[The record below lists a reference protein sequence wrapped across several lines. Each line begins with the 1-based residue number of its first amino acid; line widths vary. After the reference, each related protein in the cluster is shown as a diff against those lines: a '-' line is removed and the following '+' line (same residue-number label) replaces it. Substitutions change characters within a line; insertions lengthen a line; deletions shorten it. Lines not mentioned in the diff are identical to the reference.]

1 VSNQLIERGAS
12 LVQIRQELL
21 ALLGEQLG
29 VYILPT
35 GVTKPAFW
43 ITGGGKGQQRVPPDW
58 KIRGIE
64 AILQRRPIRQ
74 VLGSIGTIIA
84 KRIWTLTFTCYDQ
97 TQTLDAVDLLILRA
111 YPDAQRRPRA
121 ATDDM
126 YEQLNV
132 ELPDVVT
139 IQPTQLT

>member
-1 VSNQLIERGAS
+1 MSDQLVERGAS
-12 LVQIRQELL
+12 LQQIRQELL
-21 ALLGEQLG
+21 ALFGSQLG

-35 GVTKPAFW
+35 GATKPAFW
-43 ITGGGKGQQRVPPDW
+43 ITGGGKGQDRVPPDW

-64 AILQRRPIRQ
+64 AILKRRPIRQ
-74 VLGSIGTIIA
+74 VIGGIGTIVA
-84 KRIWTLTFTCYDQ
+84 KRLWTLTFTSYDPS
-97 TQTLDAVDLLILRA
+97 QTLDAVELLIIRA
-111 YPDAQRRPRA
+111 FPDAQLRPRP